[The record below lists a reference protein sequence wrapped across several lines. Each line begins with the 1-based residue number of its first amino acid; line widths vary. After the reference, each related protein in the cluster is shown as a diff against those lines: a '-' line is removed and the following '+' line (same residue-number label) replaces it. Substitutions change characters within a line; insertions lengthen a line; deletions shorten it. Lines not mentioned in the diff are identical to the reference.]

1 MSLVNE
7 PQEKI
12 PQDKRLSLDG
22 ILRYILNENE
32 EYNTTLSKNEFFKQ
46 LPSTSSGETNSFY
59 LRTTDKQASNNTLT
73 PNEICS
79 NTSNTPFGFEFGTSD
94 SNGGHEFLEAS
105 FVNSNQAHTIPQVTS
120 YQEEPKLLPTAP
132 QAQLV
137 DIGM

>member
-22 ILRYILNENE
+22 ILRDILNENE

-46 LPSTSSGETNSFY
+46 PPSTSSGETYSFY
-59 LRTTDKQASNNTLT
+59 LRTTDEQASNNVPI

-79 NTSNTPFGFEFGTSD
+79 NTLNTPFGFEFGTSD
-94 SNGGHEFLEAS
+94 CNGGHEFHEAP
-105 FVNSNQAHTIPQVTS
+105 FVNSNQADTIPQVTS
-120 YQEEPKLLPTAP
+120 YQEEPTVLPSSP
-132 QAQLV
+132 QTQLV